1 MRIAIIGTRGPAGPA
16 RDGIDKALS
25 EICPR
30 LVSRGHEIDVFSE
43 RNGRSFTA
51 IEGAR
56 LLKMPKLPVA
66 LGDAS
71 SHVVLSSLI
80 SACRG
85 YDVINFF
92 AAEASGLYSLA
103 AKLGLHRTVVSMHG
117 NDGPVMAG
125 RGPESMAARF
135 ADAITVSSRR
145 LERLFRETYGRE
157 AIYIPNG
164 VERPRRA
171 ADTALL
177 EPFEL
182 EPNSYVL
189 FADRLVPE
197 TGAHIA
203 IAAANAVAVSHRLV
217 IAETGQ
223 GDDEYRRQLRQG
235 TDPRRVLFA
244 GQVGTPLLE
253 ALMGHAYLYLLPSQ
267 ADEAPETL
275 LASLA
280 HGRAVVVSDVPEH
293 LDVVAGDG
301 FTFTAGDVADLK
313 RVLGWL
319 LADPEV
325 VTRMRIRASATVA
338 NRFCWDR
345 IADAYEQVYKAI
357 L

>member
-1 MRIAIIGTRGPAGPA
+1 MRIAVIGTRGAAGPA

-30 LVSRGHEIDVFSE
+30 LVARGHEIDVFSE
-43 RNGRSFTA
+43 RNGHAFSG
-51 IEGAR
+51 ISGAR
-56 LLKMPKLPVA
+56 IIKLPTLP
-66 LGDAS
+66 LGLGQAS
-71 SHVVLSSLI
+71 PHAVLSSVL

-85 YDVINFF
+85 YDVVNFF

-103 AKLGLHRTVVSMHG
+103 AKFGLHRTVVSVHG
-117 NDGPVMAG
+117 LDRPALPD
-125 RGPESMAARF
+125 RSPESLAARF

-145 LERLFRETYGRE
+145 LERIFRETFGRD

-164 VERPRRA
+164 VERPERE
-171 ADTALL
+171 ADPRLL
-177 EPFEL
+177 EQFSL

-197 TGAHIA
+197 TGAHVA
-203 IAAANAVAVSHRLV
+203 IAAANAVAVSQRLV
-217 IAETGQ
+217 IAEVGA
-223 GDDEYRRQLRQG
+223 GDDEYRHQLRQG
-235 TDPRRVLFA
+235 SDPERVLFA

-280 HGRAVVVSDVPEH
+280 HGRAVLVSDVAEH
-293 LDVVAGDG
+293 LDVVGGDG
-301 FTFTAGDVADLK
+301 FTFTAGDVGDLK
-313 RVLGWL
+313 RVLAWL

-325 VTRMRIRASATVA
+325 VTRMRVRATATVA
-338 NRFCWDR
+338 TRFCWDR

>member
-1 MRIAIIGTRGPAGPA
+1 MRIAIIGTRGSAGPA
-16 RDGIDKALS
+16 RDGIDKALR

-30 LVSRGHEIDVFSE
+30 LVGRGHDIDVFSE
-43 RNGRSFTA
+43 RNGRSFSA

-56 LLKMPKLPVA
+56 LIKLPHVPVA
-66 LGDAS
+66 MGKAS
-71 SHVVLSSLI
+71 PHVVLSSLI

-85 YDVINFF
+85 YDVVNFF
-92 AAEASGLYSLA
+92 AAETSGLYSLA

-117 NDGPVMAG
+117 LDRPAMTA
-125 RGPESMAARF
+125 RGQESLAARY

-145 LERLFRETYGRE
+145 LERVFRETFGRD

-164 VERPRRA
+164 IERPA
-171 ADTALL
+171 TVADPALL
-177 EPFEL
+177 GQFDL

-197 TGAHIA
+197 TGAHVA
-203 IAAANAVAVSHRLV
+203 IAAANTVAVNQRLV
-217 IAETGQ
+217 IAETGE
-223 GDDEYRRQLRQG
+223 GDAEYRRQLRLG
-235 TDPRRVLFA
+235 TDPERVLFV
-244 GQVGTPLLE
+244 GQVGTPLLD

-280 HGRAVVVSDVPEH
+280 HGRAVVVSDLPEH

-301 FTFTAGDVADLK
+301 FTFTAGDVGDLK

-325 VTRMRIRASATVA
+325 VTRMQVRATATITT
-338 NRFCWDR
+338 RYCWDR
-345 IADAYEQVYKAI
+345 IADAYEQVYNAI